1 MYTGVPA
8 KVPVMSFAS
17 LETPTSVIFTEFSS
31 DSLNVKE
38 ETLVFNIEKPS
49 DGFWKVWILRM
60 QTDYSKIHFN
70 MANPLQEQG
79 PPFLLR
85 MLSNRW
91 QNITLSS

>member
-1 MYTGVPA
+1 M
-8 KVPVMSFAS
+8 
-17 LETPTSVIFTEFSS
+17 L
-31 DSLNVKE
+31 
-38 ETLVFNIEKPS
+38 NIEKPS

-60 QTDYSKIHFN
+60 QTLYSKIHFN

-79 PPFLLR
+79 LPFLLR